1 MDILKDILNLF
12 GLEGKLFIAQI
23 INFAILLFILKKFL
37 YEPIAKMMEE
47 RKTKIKQ
54 GLDDAENAKKALIE
68 ADNQKILILKE
79 AKIDADKILENTKKS
94 SENLKQKSSE
104 DAKKQAAEIVDNAK
118 KQAQAE
124 FDKASKQV
132 GSMSVDLSKK
142 IVSKILSE
150 IFTEQD
156 KTAILSKAV
165 EKIEKGGYEKATN

>member
-1 MDILKDILNLF
+1 METLTGILNLF

-37 YEPIAKMMEE
+37 YEPIAKIMEE
-47 RKTKIKQ
+47 RKAKIKQ
-54 GLDDAENAKKALIE
+54 GLDDAENAKKTLIE
-68 ADNQKILILKE
+68 ADNQKTLILKE
-79 AKIDADKILENTKKS
+79 AKVDADKILDNTKKS
-94 SENLKQKSSE
+94 SEILKQKSSE
-104 DAKKQAAEIVDNAK
+104 DAKKQATEIVDNAK

>member
-1 MDILKDILNLF
+1 METLTGILNLF

-37 YEPIAKMMEE
+37 YEPIANMLEE

-54 GLDDAENAKKALIE
+54 GLDDAENAKKALLD

-79 AKIDADKILENTKKS
+79 AKVDADKILENTKKS
-94 SENLKQKSSE
+94 SESLKQKSSE

-132 GSMSVDLSKK
+132 GAMSVDLSKK
-142 IVSKILSE
+142 IVAKILSE
-150 IFTEQD
+150 IFSDED
-156 KTAILSKAV
+156 KNAVLSKAV
-165 EKIEKGGYEKATN
+165 EKIEQGGYEKTTN

>member
-1 MDILKDILNLF
+1 METLTGILNLF

-37 YEPIAKMMEE
+37 YEPIANMLEE

-54 GLDDAENAKKALIE
+54 GLDDAENAKKALAE

-79 AKIDADKILENTKKS
+79 AKIDADKILENTKIS
-94 SENLKQKSSE
+94 SENLKQQSAQ

-124 FDKASKQV
+124 FENVSKQV

-165 EKIEKGGYEKATN
+165 EKIENGGYEKTTN

>member
-1 MDILKDILNLF
+1 
-12 GLEGKLFIAQI
+12 
-23 INFAILLFILKKFL
+23 
-37 YEPIAKMMEE
+37 MEE

-54 GLDDAENAKKALIE
+54 GLDDAENAKKTLIE
-68 ADNQKILILKE
+68 ADNQKLLILKE
-79 AKIDADKILENTKKS
+79 AKVDADKILDNTKKS
-94 SENLKQKSSE
+94 SEILKQKSSE
-104 DAKKQAAEIVDNAK
+104 DAKKQATEIVDNAK

>member
-37 YEPIAKMMEE
+37 YEPIAKIMEE
-47 RKTKIKQ
+47 RKAKIKQ
-54 GLDDAENAKKALIE
+54 GLDDAENAKKTLIE
-68 ADNQKILILKE
+68 ADNQKTLILKE
-79 AKIDADKILENTKKS
+79 AKVDADKILDNTKKS
-94 SENLKQKSSE
+94 SEILKQKSSE
-104 DAKKQAAEIVDNAK
+104 DAKKQATEIVDNAK

>member
-1 MDILKDILNLF
+1 MDIIKDILNLF

-37 YEPIAKMMEE
+37 YEPIAKIMEE
-47 RKTKIKQ
+47 RKAKIKQ
-54 GLDDAENAKKALIE
+54 GLDDAENAKKTLIE
-68 ADNQKILILKE
+68 ADNQKTLILKE
-79 AKIDADKILENTKKS
+79 AKVDADKILDNTKKS
-94 SENLKQKSSE
+94 SEILKQKSSE
-104 DAKKQAAEIVDNAK
+104 DAKRQATEIVDNAK

-156 KTAILSKAV
+156 KTAILSK
-165 EKIEKGGYEKATN
+165 EIKKIEKGGYEKATN

>member
-1 MDILKDILNLF
+1 MDIIKDILNLF

-79 AKIDADKILENTKKS
+79 AKVDADKILENTKKS
-94 SENLKQKSSE
+94 SESLKQKSSE
-104 DAKKQAAEIVDNAK
+104 DAKKQAIEIVDNAK

-165 EKIEKGGYEKATN
+165 EKIENGGYEKTTN

>member
-1 MDILKDILNLF
+1 MDIIKDILNLF

-47 RKTKIKQ
+47 RKSKIKQ

-79 AKIDADKILENTKKS
+79 AKVDADKILDNTKKS
-94 SENLKQKSSE
+94 SEILKQKSSE
-104 DAKKQAAEIVDNAK
+104 DAKKQATEIVDNAK
-118 KQAQAE
+118 KQAQDE
-124 FDKASKQV
+124 FVKASKQV

-150 IFTEQD
+150 LFTEQD

-165 EKIEKGGYEKATN
+165 EKIENGGYEKTTN

>member
-1 MDILKDILNLF
+1 MDIIKDILNLF

-47 RKTKIKQ
+47 RKAKIKQ
-54 GLDDAENAKKALIE
+54 GLDDAENAKKTLLE
-68 ADNQKILILKE
+68 ADSKKILILKE
-79 AKIDADKILENTKKS
+79 AKLDANKILENTKKS
-94 SENLKQKSSE
+94 SESLKQKSSE

-132 GSMSVDLSKK
+132 GSLSVDLSKK

-165 EKIEKGGYEKATN
+165 EKIENGGYEKTTN

>member
-1 MDILKDILNLF
+1 MDIIKDILNLF

-37 YEPIAKMMEE
+37 YEPIAKIMEE

-54 GLDDAENAKKALIE
+54 GLDDAENAKKTLIE
-68 ADNQKILILKE
+68 ADNQKLLILKE
-79 AKIDADKILENTKKS
+79 AKVDADKILDNTKKS
-94 SENLKQKSSE
+94 SEILKQKSSE
-104 DAKKQAAEIVDNAK
+104 DAKKQATEIVDNAK

>member
-12 GLEGKLFIAQI
+12 GLEGKLFIAKI

-47 RKTKIKQ
+47 RKAKIKQ
-54 GLDDAENAKKALIE
+54 GLDDAENAKKTLLE
-68 ADNQKILILKE
+68 ADSKKILILKE
-79 AKIDADKILENTKKS
+79 AKLDADKILENTKKS
-94 SENLKQKSSE
+94 SESLKQKSSE

-132 GSMSVDLSKK
+132 GSLSVDLSKK

-165 EKIEKGGYEKATN
+165 EKIENGGYEKTTN

>member
-1 MDILKDILNLF
+1 MDIIKDILNLF

-37 YEPIAKMMEE
+37 YEPIAKIMEE
-47 RKTKIKQ
+47 RKAKIKQ
-54 GLDDAENAKKALIE
+54 GLDDAENAKKTLIE
-68 ADNQKILILKE
+68 ADNQKTLILKE
-79 AKIDADKILENTKKS
+79 AKVDADKILDNTKKS
-94 SENLKQKSSE
+94 SEILKQKSSE
-104 DAKKQAAEIVDNAK
+104 DAKKQATEIVDNAK

>member
-1 MDILKDILNLF
+1 METLTGILNLF

-37 YEPIAKMMEE
+37 YEPIANMLEE

-54 GLDDAENAKKALIE
+54 GLDDAENAKKALLD

-79 AKIDADKILENTKKS
+79 AKIDADKILDNTKKS
-94 SENLKQKSSE
+94 SESLKQKSSE

-124 FDKASKQV
+124 FENVSKQV

-165 EKIEKGGYEKATN
+165 EKIENGGYEKTTN

>member
-1 MDILKDILNLF
+1 METITSILNLF
-12 GLEGKLFIAQI
+12 GLEGKLFVAQI

-37 YEPIAKMMEE
+37 YEPIANIFEE

-54 GLDDAENAKKALIE
+54 GLDDAENAKKALAD

-79 AKIDADKILENTKKS
+79 AKVDADKILENTKKS
-94 SENLKQKSSE
+94 SDNLKQKSSE

-142 IVSKILSE
+142 ILSKILSE

-165 EKIEKGGYEKATN
+165 EKIENGGYEKTAN

>member
-1 MDILKDILNLF
+1 METINYILNLF

-23 INFAILLFILKKFL
+23 INFAVLLFILKKFL
-37 YEPIAKMMEE
+37 YEPIANMLEE

-54 GLDDAENAKKALIE
+54 GLDDAEKAKKSLQE
-68 ADNQKILILKE
+68 ADSQKILILKE
-79 AKIDADKILENTKKS
+79 AKVDADKILENTKKS

-165 EKIEKGGYEKATN
+165 EKIENGGYEKTTN

>member
-1 MDILKDILNLF
+1 MDILTNILNLF
-12 GLEGKLFIAQI
+12 GLESKLFIAQI
-23 INFAILLFILKKFL
+23 INFAVLLIILKVFL
-37 YEPIAKMMEE
+37 YKPIAKMLEE
-47 RKTKIKQ
+47 RKAKIKQ
-54 GLDDAENAKKALIE
+54 GLDDAENAKKTLIE

-79 AKIDADKILENTKKS
+79 AKVDADKILDNTKKS
-94 SENLKQKSSE
+94 SEILKQKSSE
-104 DAKKQAAEIVDNAK
+104 DAKKQATEIVDNAK

>member
-142 IVSKILSE
+142 IVSKVLSE
-150 IFTEQD
+150 IFTDED
-156 KTAILSKAV
+156 KSIILSKAV
-165 EKIEKGGYEKATN
+165 DKIENGSYEDTTN